1 MLVHIRNR
9 SLRFVHDNYMPALG
23 TVYDWKPVSWYEYF
37 ALDFTII
44 KMWAKWFKYH
54 LTGC

>member
-9 SLRFVHDNYMPALG
+9 SARFVHDEYMPALG

-54 LTGC
+54 LTGS